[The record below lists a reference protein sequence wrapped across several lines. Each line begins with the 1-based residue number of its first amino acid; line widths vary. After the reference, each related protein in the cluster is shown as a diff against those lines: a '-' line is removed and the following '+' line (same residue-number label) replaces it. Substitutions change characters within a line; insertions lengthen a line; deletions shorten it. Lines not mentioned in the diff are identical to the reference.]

1 MQFKK
6 IEEALACSFNKIDN
20 RKTRIILHEENLLNR
35 EREREILSKNIRLER
50 IQILL
55 RLKKKLENRR
65 KMLPSVKYINFTL
78 SNV

>member
-6 IEEALACSFNKIDN
+6 IEALACSFNKIDN

-65 KMLPSVKYINFTL
+65 KNAT
-78 SNV
+78 